1 MPIGATI
8 SKMVY
13 RPKMRQTAHM
23 MINGV
28 MRCHPIFGMGVNMK
42 YCIALINDGTDHA
55 VFMAGPDDERLTWDQ
70 VTSMTCLKEVT
81 WFNFKDTTYDN
92 YLKNGGS

>member
-1 MPIGATI
+1 
-8 SKMVY
+8 
-13 RPKMRQTAHM
+13 M
-23 MINGV
+23 MINGA
-28 MRCHPIFGMGVNMK
+28 MKCHPIFGMGVNME

-70 VTSMTCLKEVT
+70 VTSMPCLKEVT
-81 WFNFKDTTYDN
+81 WFNFKYTTYDN

>member
-1 MPIGATI
+1 ME
-8 SKMVY
+8 
-13 RPKMRQTAHM
+13 
-23 MINGV
+23 
-28 MRCHPIFGMGVNMK
+28 

-70 VTSMTCLKEVT
+70 VTSMPCLKEVT
-81 WFNFKDTTYDN
+81 WFNFKYTTYDN